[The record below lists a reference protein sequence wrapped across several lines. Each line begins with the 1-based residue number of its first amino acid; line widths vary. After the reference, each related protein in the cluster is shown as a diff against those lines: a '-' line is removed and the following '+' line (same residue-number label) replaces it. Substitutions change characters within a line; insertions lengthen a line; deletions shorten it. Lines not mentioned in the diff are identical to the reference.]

1 MSADTLQSRPATAAD
16 LETVLGLMRAFYAED
31 HLVFDELI
39 ARRALHEL
47 FAHPELGTITLLLSP
62 SPAIDPVA
70 SSASAVI
77 GHFTLTYGFSLE
89 FHGRFALLD
98 ELYLIPSVR
107 GRGWGRQS
115 LALAATT
122 ARDHGINALRLEVN
136 QANAHARSVYLKAGF
151 QDNRR
156 DLFTQWLH

>member
-1 MSADTLQSRPATAAD
+1 MSTDTLQSRPATAAD
-16 LETVLGLMRAFYAED
+16 LETVLGLMRDFYAED

-39 ARRALHEL
+39 ARRALHDL
-47 FAHPELGTITLLLSP
+47 FAHPSLGTITLLLHP
-62 SPAIDPVA
+62 SATGDEA
-70 SSASAVI
+70 SIV

-115 LALAATT
+115 LTLAST
-122 ARDHGINALRLEVN
+122 AARAQGVIALRLEVN
-136 QANAHARSVYLKAGF
+136 QANARARSVYLKAGF

-156 DLFTQWLH
+156 DLFTQWLR